1 MCLRFAAEREPLLH
15 EEDLPPVFSS
25 QKHRLFSPEAERS
38 SGVTGSPSAQSDSLA
53 ARLSLDSG

>member
-1 MCLRFAAEREPLLH
+1 MQEREPLLH